1 MTAPDFRS
9 SATTPAQVTAQV
21 PANVPANVSASA
33 SSEASAH
40 PPASAP
46 APAHVAILDDE
57 PDITQ
62 LLAGYLASH
71 GFRTT
76 QLHTGRTLMDLMAAD
91 TPDLVLLDLGLPGE
105 DGFVIARQLR
115 EHWRCG
121 LVIVTGR
128 GDAVDKVVGL
138 EVGADDYVTK
148 PFDLRELVA
157 RVKAVLRRLAPGSTA
172 GPAGAVAS
180 GTPGAAPSATTA
192 PPGLSG
198 GPPGE
203 IVHDLSAGR
212 ERLHFEGWTMDVS
225 ARRVT
230 GPDGEQVALTTGEFD
245 LLHIL
250 MLHPGRVL
258 SRDFLL
264 EHTRGRESGPFDR
277 TIDVQVGRLRR
288 KLGAESGEGQWIK
301 SVRGAGYLFAPRVTS
316 TRST

>member
-1 MTAPDFRS
+1 MNATPGPLTTAP
-9 SATTPAQVTAQV
+9 V
-21 PANVPANVSASA
+21 PS
-33 SSEASAH
+33 H
-40 PPASAP
+40 I
-46 APAHVAILDDE
+46 AILDDE
-57 PDITQ
+57 PDITL
-62 LLAGYLASH
+62 LLAGYLGSH

-76 QLHTGRTLMDLMAAD
+76 QLHSGRALMELMAAD

-157 RVKAVLRRLAPGSTA
+157 RVKAVLRRMAPE
-172 GPAGAVAS
+172 AGAAAS
-180 GTPGAAPSATTA
+180 APVAAPVSAPAAA
-192 PPGLSG
+192 PV
-198 GPPGE
+198 E
-203 IVHDLSAGR
+203 RVHDLSAGR
-212 ERLHFEGWTMDVS
+212 ECLHFEGWTVDVS
-225 ARRVT
+225 ARSVI
-230 GPDGEQVALTTGEFD
+230 GPDGAEVALTTGEFD
-245 LLHIL
+245 LLHTFL
-250 MLHPGRVL
+250 LHPGRVL

-264 EHTRGRESGPFDR
+264 EQTRGRESAPFDR

-288 KLGAESGEGQWIK
+288 KLGAEQGEGHWIK

-316 TRST
+316 TLSA